1 MGKKKSVVLMVLL
14 TILIVAMSVITLIP
28 FPVSG
33 TQSFNPTVLQY
44 DLGADLGGGYYVYYY
59 PEGVKTETEYE
70 ADKPTDE
77 IEAEKYAA
85 DYVKNG
91 SLYLSKESKYN
102 LVNNK
107 TGEVDDAF
115 QAQFAKAAQVIAD
128 RFEARGYSDYR
139 VAVVDDYALRIE
151 LPASDATVN
160 ETLSTYHYTGK
171 VTLTKGTSAAA
182 TELTELQE
190 DGAKITDYISGF
202 TVANNYKWSYLK
214 INLTQAGKD
223 LMQGLKNELAT
234 ADSASSSSTAL
245 YLQIGDAKLTGIYQ
259 DNITD
264 NDIRVMFVESN
275 AQLVKTY
282 EVLLNSALHNSFE
295 FDFEV
300 GQVCTFEAVYGE
312 NVLTLLYIALGVA
325 MLAIIVLAIVL
336 MGGYGVTGAYAS
348 MTYLLVV
355 ATFFA
360 FITGNAAFEIT
371 LGSVLIFLVGF
382 VLMNVLQYHIYHA
395 IKTEFSLGKTVESSV
410 KGGYKKTLWGIV
422 DIYAVALLGA
432 LSLLIGAA
440 GLSTLAWQAVIC
452 IVTAALCNLL
462 WARAINYM
470 LLSASKNKYKYFRFV
485 REDDDDE

>member
-28 FPVSG
+28 FPISS
-33 TQSFNPTVLQY
+33 TQNWNPTVLQY
-44 DLGADLGGGYYVYYY
+44 DLGTDLGGGYYVYYY
-59 PEGVKTETEYE
+59 PEGVKTETEFNTDGDN
-70 ADKPTDE
+70 AD
-77 IEAEKYAA
+77 

-91 SLYLSKESKYN
+91 SLYLSKDRKYK

-107 TGEVDDAF
+107 TGAVDTTF
-115 QAQFAKAAQVIAD
+115 QQQFAKATQTIAD

-151 LPASDATVN
+151 LPASDATVS
-160 ETLSTYHYTGK
+160 ETLSTYHYTGE
-171 VTLTKGTSAAA
+171 VTFTKGTSSSA

-190 DGAKITDYISGF
+190 DGVEITDYISGF

-214 INLTQAGKD
+214 INLTQAGKE
-223 LMQGLKNELAT
+223 LMQGIKGELAT
-234 ADSASSSSTAL
+234 ADSASSSATAL
-245 YLQIGDAKLTGIYQ
+245 YLQIGENKLTGIYQ

-275 AQLVKTY
+275 AELVKTY
-282 EVLLNSALHNSFE
+282 EVLLNSALHNSFDFN
-295 FDFEV
+295 FDV

-312 NVLTLLYIALGVA
+312 NVLTLLYIALGVS
-325 MLAIIVLAIVL
+325 MLAIVVLAIVL

-355 ATFFA
+355 ATFLA

-371 LGSVLIFLVGF
+371 LGTVLVFLVGF

-395 IKTEFSLGKTVESSV
+395 IKAEFNVGKTVESSV

-422 DIYAVALLGA
+422 DIYVVALIGA
-432 LSLLIGAA
+432 LSLIIGAA

-452 IVTAALCNLL
+452 ILTAAFCNLL